1 MEQEKSEVKLINSNL
16 LQEER
21 YGQMFRV
28 KVGPEFEKIRKNFS
42 TSLSKWEFIID
53 KTTDL
58 FVRITTDQAEIVA
71 TVLFTADILNKN
83 QNDSPS
89 EVQVL
94 DSVMQ
99 WKQKRRPPLDKTDV
113 ASTIRNLGMLH
124 WLKVK
129 PDECLPVR
137 DEEAVLV

>member
-1 MEQEKSEVKLINSNL
+1 M
-16 LQEER
+16 
-21 YGQMFRV
+21 
-28 KVGPEFEKIRKNFS
+28 
-42 TSLSKWEFIID
+42 
-53 KTTDL
+53 
-58 FVRITTDQAEIVA
+58 TTDQAEIVA

-137 DEEAVLV
+137 DEEALLV